1 METLFGTDYV
11 KKDIC
16 IAFADNVVL
25 NNSDIREESL
35 VLREVL
41 CEEERLCFGACV
53 ASSVKVQIIGVMA
66 PSKGNVFD
74 LSISVANHADVFRI
88 GRYKVHSDIPTANR
102 RYRNITAYDA
112 MHDILVADVA
122 AWYNTILPD
131 DASEVTLREFRT
143 SFLTYLGIEQ
153 EEITLVNDDMVIMR
167 TVAPVQLSGKSV
179 ITAICE
185 INGCF
190 GHIGRNGKFQYI
202 HLKEMKEGLYP
213 SNTLYP
219 RDDLYPM
226 NPTNAE
232 QISKSYYTSAKYEDY
247 TTARINKL
255 QIRQEE
261 GDIGCIYGDGDNCY
275 IVQDNFLLYGKA
287 TKELEQIA
295 ANMYSVISRV
305 WYRPAHVEAKGNP
318 CLEVGDGIVLGTKYE
333 TVYTYILQRTLKG
346 IQALKDT
353 YDAEGEQY
361 QTEDVNSVHTQIVQ
375 LKGKSNVLE
384 RTIEE
389 TRLTI
394 ADIENGLQAQITMN
408 ANSIATEVTRAK
420 NAENSLSSRITQ
432 TAESLRLEVTE
443 RTSMYNEEINTLQG
457 GMDGNINLS
466 FFDASKGDDGLT
478 DAKVVED
485 MYGKQC
491 INTGYSLTQSISIPA
506 GTYNFSY
513 EWLRNDPLFIK
524 AYVTVY
530 DVTDGELNYIYDKSL
545 GMAWPDPQDEW
556 VPESFQ
562 FKLGRT
568 SRIML
573 DIKFL
578 PPGEY
583 PERKNSLYL
592 TNIAL
597 HGTAQSVSD
606 AIADVKAQ
614 ILMQSDAIA
623 LKVNADDVVSAINLS
638 PANIVISSKKI
649 DLKGLVES
657 DEFVTKYATMAA
669 LNVTNGIVAN
679 KADLVTVNALS
690 GRIDTLGVQKL
701 DAVKFTA
708 KEISALG
715 ITVKAANVTGKLT
728 AAQVDVDDVI
738 HSNTFRGAAITVQ
751 ALYALA
757 GITVNGTA
765 CSWKTVQVINSS
777 GNVVTIKYLGA

>member
-1 METLFGTDYV
+1 MQIITDGGA
-11 KKDIC
+11 I
-16 IAFADNVVL
+16 L
-25 NNSDIREESL
+25 NDTNIVEESMTL
-35 VLREVL
+35 QESICSESQLQFGS
-41 CEEERLCFGACV
+41 CEASVFKIRLIEQFLPVSEQKITVSMPYDG
-53 ASSVKVQIIGVMA
+53 KVMQ
-66 PSKGNVFD
+66 
-74 LSISVANHADVFRI
+74 L
-88 GRYKVHSDIPTANR
+88 GRYKVTSDKPTADR
-102 RYRNITAYDA
+102 RYRDIVAYDA
-112 MHDILVADVA
+112 MYDIINSDVA
-122 AWYNTILPD
+122 EWYNTVLP
-131 DASEVTLREFRT
+131 AKGSTVTLKAFRD
-143 SFLTYLGIEQ
+143 SFLAHFGIEQ
-153 EEITLVNDDMVIMR
+153 EGTVLVNDSMIVEKTIE
-167 TVAPVQLSGKSV
+167 PSELSGKTV

-287 TKELEQIA
+287 TNELEQIA

-361 QTEDVNSVHTQIVQ
+361 QTEDVNSVRTQIIQ

-394 ADIENGLQAQITMN
+394 ADIENGLQSQITMN
-408 ANSIATEVTRAK
+408 ANSITTEVARAK
-420 NAENSLSSRITQ
+420 SAENSLSSRITQ

-478 DAKVVED
+478 DARVVED

-506 GTYNFSY
+506 GTYNFTY
-513 EWLRNDPLFIK
+513 EWLRNDPLFIN
-524 AYVTVY
+524 AYVTLY
-530 DVTDGELNYIYDKSL
+530 DITDGELNYIYDKNL

-556 VPESFQ
+556 VLESFQ

-573 DIKFL
+573 DIKFF

-583 PERKNSLYL
+583 PERENSLYL

-623 LKVNADDVVSAINLS
+623 LKVSTDDIINSINISTEGVVIDAQ
-638 PANIVISSKKI
+638 KI
-649 DLKGLVES
+649 DLVGLVEA
-657 DEFVTKYATMAA
+657 DELVAKFATVTSLNAVSASVNS
-669 LNVTNGIVAN
+669 LNVN
-679 KADLVTVNALS
+679 KANASDLTALRATVNELS
-690 GRIDTLGVQKL
+690 VGKL
-701 DAVKFTA
+701 DASEFTA
-708 KEISALG
+708 GKISALG

-728 AAQVDVDDVI
+728 AEQVDVDDVI

-765 CSWKTVQVINSS
+765 CSWKTAQVINSS